1 MRWFCLSDDVEVVGR
16 WRLGRTFEAGE
27 EIDPRVFTSVTPY
40 PRGRPL
46 TCEIEHP
53 GDPLDF
59 TFGHYDV
66 PVVTMELAD
75 ALRAH
80 CGESIELH
88 PVRLIGGDEY
98 MIANVLEEVEC
109 VNEAASSFEKFD
121 EMSARPDRAGE
132 YSWMTRLV
140 LDERRAARGGA
151 LFRVKG
157 WRIALI
163 ADEDLARTFRARG
176 WSGVR
181 LAEV

>member
-1 MRWFCLSDDVEVVGR
+1 
-16 WRLGRTFEAGE
+16 
-27 EIDPRVFTSVTPY
+27 
-40 PRGRPL
+40 
-46 TCEIEHP
+46 
-53 GDPLDF
+53 
-59 TFGHYDV
+59 
-66 PVVTMELAD
+66 MELAD

-140 LDERRAARGGA
+140 LDERRAARGGP